1 MTQKLPPRIPV
12 TRDQIEQVVTR
23 FYAAIRTHDRLGPVF
38 LNILSRDA
46 EIWRVHEAKIAAFWA
61 NAILHERNYDGNPM
75 LVHSGISAIE
85 PDMFADWLALFDR
98 VLADELP
105 DDPALQWSALAH
117 RIGRGLRMGIE
128 MQQTRENGPPI
139 LV

>member
-1 MTQKLPPRIPV
+1 MNTPLPPRIAV
-12 TRDQIEQVVTR
+12 TRDQIERVVAR
-23 FYAAIRTHDRLGPVF
+23 FYADIRAHKRLGPVF
-38 LNILSRDA
+38 LNILSSDA

-61 NAILHERNYDGNPM
+61 NAILHERSYDGNPM

-85 PDMFADWLALFDR
+85 PDMFTDWLALFDQT
-98 VLADELP
+98 LAKELP
-105 DDPALQWSALAH
+105 TNLALQWSALAH

-128 MQQTRENGPPI
+128 MQQNRADGPPI